1 MAAPH
6 KEGLE
11 ASQGRTETG
20 DDWITAGG
28 RETAAR
34 GAARLSE
41 ALGVDD
47 SETSSGDGN
56 VMSDNGGR
64 ARSRARPR
72 AAQSARLAGPRFMG
86 GGPVREQ

>member
-64 ARSRARPR
+64 AF
-72 AAQSARLAGPRFMG
+72 AGPRFMG